1 MNMHRSGANAE
12 PDFAMALTRI
22 QHMSREELNDLLN
35 SEAKLEEY
43 VKSLDQI
50 KNLYNEKEE
59 LMVAN
64 KSLAEY
70 NLSQEPVLL
79 AKRQQLTGKHQ
90 EAVQLVS
97 AVKDIKSDLEQK
109 SGKIQPDSLY
119 YLLEVDAS
127 KAETESDDIAN
138 DYLEKTIES
147 TDEFLEKFVALRKI
161 MYLRRVKLDK
171 LKELIRNPT
180 RTPVRKAPEA
190 PPAAAMYTPPS
201 FGANPY
207 APGSAVPAPVNNW
220 DQQSGGHPGGSN
232 LPYPLNPT
240 MAMPSPA
247 YR

>member
-1 MNMHRSGANAE
+1 MRKLFKE
-12 PDFAMALTRI
+12 RKLY
-22 QHMSREELNDLLN
+22 EEIR
-35 SEAKLEEY
+35 Y
-43 VKSLDQI
+43 I
-50 KNLYNEKEE
+50 NL
-59 LMVAN
+59 
-64 KSLAEY
+64 
-70 NLSQEPVLL
+70 
-79 AKRQQLTGKHQ
+79 
-90 EAVQLVS
+90 
-97 AVKDIKSDLEQK
+97 I
-109 SGKIQPDSLY
+109 
-119 YLLEVDAS
+119 
-127 KAETESDDIAN
+127 
-138 DYLEKTIES
+138 
-147 TDEFLEKFVALRKI
+147 FLQALRKI

>member
-12 PDFAMALTRI
+12 PDFAMALSKI

-35 SEAKLEEY
+35 DEAKLEDY

-70 NLSQEPVLL
+70 NLSQEPVLN
-79 AKRQQLTGKHQ
+79 AKRQQLTAKHH

-97 AVKDIKSDLEQK
+97 AVKEIKSDLEEK

-138 DYLEKTIES
+138 DYLEKKIDS

-201 FGANPY
+201 FGINPY
-207 APGSAVPAPVNNW
+207 TASGSAAPAPVNSW
-220 DQQSGGHPGGSN
+220 DQQSGSSGGH